1 MSGKLVESVL
11 VIVETSPGE
20 FGREL
25 SRGSVEAI
33 VCAQQLAPQRLIAVL
48 LGGEEMVVP
57 AALATLR
64 LDEVRVL
71 RHALLA
77 HYSADAWVEALRQ
90 VVLAVAPTLILMP
103 HSYQGRDFAPRLS
116 VRLERALVTDCIAIE
131 QDDAGLVFIRQMFQG
146 RAQMRVRVR
155 GAAPRLVT
163 LQPGCCRIENAE
175 YGAAASVQT
184 SIALTPGQLRV
195 SVEPPFQASAHTVDL
210 SRADIIV
217 AVGRG
222 IKGAEH
228 IALAQRLADLLGAE
242 LAASRP
248 VCDEGW
254 LPLER
259 QVGSSGQTVSPR
271 LYIAIGISGAVQ
283 HAVGMKGA
291 DTIVAINKDAN
302 APIFKIADFGI
313 VGDLFSVVPALILSL
328 EAGR

>member
-1 MSGKLVESVL
+1 MENIL
-11 VIVETSPGE
+11 VIVETASGE
-20 FGREL
+20 L
-25 SRGSVEAI
+25 TRGSIEAI
-33 VCAQQLAPQRLIAVL
+33 VCAQQQAPKRLSAVM
-48 LGGEEMVVP
+48 LGDASAAVP
-57 AALATLR
+57 PALASLR

-77 HYSADAWVEALRQ
+77 NYSADAWVEALRQ
-90 VVLAVAPTLILMP
+90 DIATLAPDLIITS
-103 HSYQGRDFAPRLS
+103 HSYQGRDFAPRLAA
-116 VRLERALVTDCIAIE
+116 RLERALVSDCIGIE
-131 QDDAGLVFIRQMFQG
+131 RDDAGLAFIRQMFQG
-146 RAQMRVRVR
+146 RANMRVRMQ
-155 GAAPRLVT
+155 GDAPQLVT
-163 LQPGCCRIENAE
+163 LQPGAYRIESAE
-175 YGAAASVQT
+175 QGAAAVN
-184 SIALTPGQLRV
+184 IVNVALSPEQLRV
-195 SVEPPFQASAHTVDL
+195 SVEAPFKTGERTVDL
-210 SRADIIV
+210 GRADIIV

-222 IKGAEH
+222 IKGPEH

-259 QVGSSGQTVSPR
+259 QVGSSGQTVSPK

-302 APIFKIADFGI
+302 APIFKIADYGI
-313 VGDLFSVVPALILSL
+313 VGDLFTVLPALIQSL